1 MVGLYINKNIYNN
14 PLSKNFHNQQ
24 TRLSENDIILE
35 NYTIQN
41 DQKKSNNID
50 SREDKINSKLNT
62 KQEECQKIGNL
73 CVFEQKLDFS
83 LPILNNKIV
92 LGNKYFD
99 NPEEAAKYLVNLFSP
114 YSF

>member
-50 SREDKINSKLNT
+50 SREEKIK
-62 KQEECQKIGNL
+62 
-73 CVFEQKLDFS
+73 
-83 LPILNNKIV
+83 
-92 LGNKYFD
+92 
-99 NPEEAAKYLVNLFSP
+99 
-114 YSF
+114 